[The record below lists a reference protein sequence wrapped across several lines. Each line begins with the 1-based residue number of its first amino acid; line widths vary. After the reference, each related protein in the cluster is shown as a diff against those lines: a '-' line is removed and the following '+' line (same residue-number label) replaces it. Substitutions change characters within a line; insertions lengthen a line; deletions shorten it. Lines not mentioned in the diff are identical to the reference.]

1 MTHHVYDVKEFV
13 ILKKK
18 ESLRSFFLSISTIKL
33 RVTRIIHLV
42 ILNTKLKT
50 METENEVWTL
60 LISHCY
66 HTCGAHIA
74 NENEE
79 YRRNLFKKKKKTR
92 EREAGPDHV
101 ITRTEFQRA
110 ETLMETRVSLS
121 VPFLSSSSSSSSF
134 PSFLFKIEFI
144 TGDDSM
150 TSYRGW
156 PDRETK
162 KPPSCSPIRL
172 MDFGKPDGYC
182 SLRTLN
188 PFSTID
194 GSSR

>member
-1 MTHHVYDVKEFV
+1 M
-13 ILKKK
+13 
-18 ESLRSFFLSISTIKL
+18 
-33 RVTRIIHLV
+33 
-42 ILNTKLKT
+42 
-50 METENEVWTL
+50 
-60 LISHCY
+60 LISHYY
-66 HTCGAHIA
+66 HTCSARTAMCERTVQEIYLKK
-74 NENEE
+74 ENRVKEKLI
-79 YRRNLFKKKKKTR
+79 RIILLLH
-92 EREAGPDHV
+92 G
-101 ITRTEFQRA
+101 IS
-110 ETLMETRVSLS
+110 ETSMETRVS
-121 VPFLSSSSSSSSF
+121 VPFLFSSPSSSSSSF

>member
-1 MTHHVYDVKEFV
+1 M
-13 ILKKK
+13 
-18 ESLRSFFLSISTIKL
+18 
-33 RVTRIIHLV
+33 
-42 ILNTKLKT
+42 
-50 METENEVWTL
+50 
-60 LISHCY
+60 
-66 HTCGAHIA
+66 AHISRTRTK
-74 NENEE
+74 NTEE
-79 YRRNLFKKKKKTR
+79 IYLKKKKKSR
-92 EREAGPDHV
+92 EREAGPDHI

-121 VPFLSSSSSSSSF
+121 VPFLSSSSSSSSSF